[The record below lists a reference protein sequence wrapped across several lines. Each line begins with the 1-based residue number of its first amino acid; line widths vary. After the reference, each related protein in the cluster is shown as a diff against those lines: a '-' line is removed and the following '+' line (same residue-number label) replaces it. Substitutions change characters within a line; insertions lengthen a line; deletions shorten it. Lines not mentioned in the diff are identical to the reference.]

1 MDSNTR
7 PDPNNSKL
15 GNPNK
20 SDMWLTV
27 LLWLVLVV
35 GAIIMRPLLPI
46 DETRYL
52 TVAWEMHTSGS
63 YLVPHLNGELYSH
76 KPPLLFWLMNAGWA
90 IFGVSIEWAR
100 MVAPLFGLGSLWLTA
115 KMANALWPDV
125 GEDILSL
132 RRGLAPLILLSGVY
146 WSVFSTMTMFD
157 MMLAFSTLVSLLGVV
172 GGWRAYVNGNN
183 SSWDFWKN
191 VALIGIGLGLGG
203 LSKGPAILLHVLPI
217 YIFAPLW
224 GPLLTG
230 KKPNSWVKWYTSIP
244 IAILI
249 GVGIA
254 LGWAVPAAIVGGPEY
269 RDAIFVGQT
278 AGRMVKSFAHQRP
291 PWWFLQYLPLLLLP
305 WFAWPRLWR
314 AVGFKKSWNEKTG
327 LRAALSDGG
336 VRFLVIWFGVTLVAF
351 STISGKQLHY
361 LLPEFPAIALFAG
374 FLLSNIKKPEGE
386 STSKRKHMLP
396 ALVLAGLAGIILL
409 AWAALPTIE
418 TYVPR
423 MPSWA
428 YETDPIWMVPALF
441 LALGAAFVS
450 VPDIRSEVR
459 LISITAASLIVF
471 AHMTAAPALR
481 HAYDLSFPAQLVA
494 DWQNDGKKMAYVG
507 KYHGEFH
514 FLGRLEK
521 PLLILP
527 NMTAAIKWA
536 GDNPDGIVID
546 VVRKGEIKADP
557 IAIFP
562 YRGKYLV
569 MWESRRLK
577 NVK

>member
-1 MDSNTR
+1 MAKLADNNTHSS
-7 PDPNNSKL
+7 PN
-15 GNPNK
+15 
-20 SDMWLTV
+20 DMWLTA

-35 GAIIMRPLLPI
+35 GAIIMRPVLPI

-52 TVAWEMHTSGS
+52 SVAWEMHTSGS

-76 KPPLLFWLMNAGWA
+76 KPPLLFWLINAGWA
-90 IFGVSIEWAR
+90 IFGVSAEWAR

-115 KMANALWPDV
+115 KMATALWPDASKDV
-125 GEDILSL
+125 LSL

-157 MMLAFSTLVSLLGVV
+157 MMLAFSTMVSLLGVV
-172 GGWRAYVNGNN
+172 GGWRAYVNGSS
-183 SSWDFWKN
+183 SSWGFWKN
-191 VALIGIGLGLGG
+191 IALIGIGLGLGG
-203 LSKGPAILLHVLPI
+203 LSKGPAILLHVLPV
-217 YIFAPLW
+217 YALAPLW
-224 GPLLTG
+224 GPMLTG
-230 KKPNSWVKWYTSIP
+230 DKPTSWFKWYSSIP
-244 IAILI
+244 VAILI

-254 LGWAVPAAIVGGPEY
+254 LGWAIPAAIVGGPEY

-314 AVGFKKSWNEKTG
+314 AVGFKKSWVNNTG
-327 LRAALSDGG
+327 LRASLTDGG

-351 STISGKQLHY
+351 SAISGKQLHY
-361 LLPEFPAIALFAG
+361 LLPEFPALALFAG

-386 STSKRKHMLP
+386 TEPKRKHMVP
-396 ALVLAGLAGIILL
+396 ALVLAGMAGIILL
-409 AWAALPTIE
+409 AWAALPLIE

-428 YETDPIWMVPALF
+428 YEVAPIWMVPALL
-441 LALGAAFVS
+441 LALGASFVS
-450 VPDIRSEVR
+450 MPDIRSEVR
-459 LISITAASLIVF
+459 IIAITAASVIVF
-471 AHMTAAPALR
+471 THMAAAPALH
-481 HAYDLSFPAQLVA
+481 HAYDLSLPARLVA

-507 KYHGEFH
+507 KYHGEFN
-514 FLGRLEK
+514 FLGRMEK

-527 NMTAAIKWA
+527 DMATAIKWA
-536 GDNPDGIVID
+536 GENPEAIIID
-546 VVRKGEIKADP
+546 VVRQREIKADP
-557 IAIFP
+557 IAFFP

-569 MWESRRLK
+569 MWESRKLK